1 MAIHV
6 ELATELEAGAA
17 RKILSVEIFCYK
29 RRNSTQNT
37 LTQTFIDFLRVN
49 RLLVTLTYP

>member
-17 RKILSVEIFCYK
+17 RKILSVEIFGTSEETVRK
-29 RRNSTQNT
+29 IPQPKHL
-37 LTQTFIDFLRVN
+37 LTF
-49 RLLVTLTYP
+49 

>member
-17 RKILSVEIFCYK
+17 RKILSVWNI
-29 RRNSTQNT
+29 
-37 LTQTFIDFLRVN
+37 
-49 RLLVTLTYP
+49 LLQAKKQYTKYLKPNIYWLFKSK